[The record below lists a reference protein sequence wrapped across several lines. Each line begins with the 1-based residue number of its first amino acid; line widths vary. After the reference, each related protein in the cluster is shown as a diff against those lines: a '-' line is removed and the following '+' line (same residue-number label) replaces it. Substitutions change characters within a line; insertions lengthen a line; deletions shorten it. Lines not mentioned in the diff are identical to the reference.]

1 MGSTFHSS
9 NRSGETLTRLTA
21 AQGLCS
27 MKQIELIVFV
37 FFLFQ
42 TGGHCGG
49 GGGALGDKGQGSE
62 SCLVWYKN
70 KGMHQKTPH
79 PKT

>member
-27 MKQIELIVFV
+27 MEQIELIV

-42 TGGHCGG
+42 TGGPWGG
-49 GGGALGDKGQGSE
+49 GGSTWGQGAG
-62 SCLVWYKN
+62 VWILDGMVKKN
-70 KGMHQKTPH
+70 KGMHQKTPT
-79 PKT
+79 PGLER